1 MLANSDEF
9 GLWNLMIGHRNL
21 EYQIAVDDGQTEV
34 EAVTSR
40 SRGLIV
46 RFADHS
52 PSDSVVLEFGS
63 AIGIF
68 HQRPVIFVQT
78 GN

>member
-21 EYQIAVDDGQTEV
+21 EYQMAVDDGQTEV

-40 SRGLIV
+40 SRRLIF
-46 RFADHS
+46 RFADD
-52 PSDSVVLEFGS
+52 PSSENRIVGL
-63 AIGIF
+63 
-68 HQRPVIFVQT
+68 
-78 GN
+78 